1 MNKGLTFNQPYTTR
15 FVQMT
20 LTHSKK
26 YLGIFLFFWLFGCQE
41 VQNNLISQQV
51 ITGEGTVAGAI
62 SPKAQLVAVSSLT
75 SGIVVWDLQQQQA
88 KFRLSHGEPVANLV
102 TTVTFSDDGGF
113 LLTGTANQVAL
124 WQMNDGK
131 NIGFWSMPAGVTVRD
146 IAVSNLG
153 KHLLIAQSDGK
164 VQHITLSTGRRIEFL
179 GHTENVNSV
188 ALSPNGRY
196 ALTGGSDLQ
205 SYLWDTQS
213 AQILLTMPSANRV
226 TKVALDPQ
234 ARYAFSADSQKQA
247 TIYDLTNGQRIT
259 QLPLDRGRIFTA
271 ARFSDDG
278 KHLLTGAPSQR
289 VSIWTVATG
298 ALFSDWL
305 VTPSAYSKQP
315 NALVYDV
322 ALMPNQQVLSISSSG
337 VAEYWEFTHE

>member
-1 MNKGLTFNQPYTTR
+1 
-15 FVQMT
+15 
-20 LTHSKK
+20 
-26 YLGIFLFFWLFGCQE
+26 
-41 VQNNLISQQV
+41 
-51 ITGEGTVAGAI
+51 
-62 SPKAQLVAVSSLT
+62 
-75 SGIVVWDLQQQQA
+75 
-88 KFRLSHGEPVANLV
+88 
-102 TTVTFSDDGGF
+102 VTFSDDGGF

-131 NIGFWSMPAGVTVRD
+131 NIGFWAMPAGVTVRD

-164 VQHITLSTGRRIEFL
+164 VQHITLSSGRRIEFL

-247 TIYDLTNGQRIT
+247 TIYDLTNGQRIA

-337 VAEYWEFTHE
+337 VAEYWEYTHE